1 MILVTGG
8 AGFIGS
14 NFVSQRL
21 EQFDEQIVVIDK
33 LTYAGDL
40 SNLSTALKSGNMTFL
55 QSDIS
60 NAPMIADLMVKRKC
74 RAIVN
79 FAAETHV
86 DRSIDGPSEFL
97 KTNAFGTLSLLET
110 VRDYFDGLK
119 GELRDQFRFLNVST
133 DEVFGSLEKESVP
146 FFEVS
151 PYRPNNPYAASKAAA
166 DHLVRAFR
174 KTYGI
179 PVLTTHC
186 SNNYGPFQNSE
197 KLVPK
202 SITNALTGDDI
213 PIYGDGSQVRDW
225 IFVRDH
231 CSALSLVLDCALTG
245 AVYNIGADT
254 ELTNLGLVQTICDY
268 LDVKVPARSGKS
280 YREHIIF
287 VDDRKGHDKRYAI
300 NSGKIKK
307 ELGWMPAT
315 DFQGGI
321 EATVDWYLSRS
332 SATN

>member
-21 EQFDEQIVVIDK
+21 EQFNEKIVVIDK

-40 SNLSTALKSGNMTFL
+40 SNLSTALKSDKMTFL

-60 NAPMIADLMVKRKC
+60 NAPMIADLMVKCKC

-86 DRSIDGPSEFL
+86 DRSISGPSEFL
-97 KTNAFGTLSLLET
+97 KTNALGTLSLLET
-110 VRDYFDGLK
+110 VRDYFEGLK
-119 GELRDQFRFLNVST
+119 GEFRDQFRFLNVST
-133 DEVFGSLEKESVP
+133 DEVFGSLERDAEP
-146 FFEVS
+146 FFEDS

-166 DHLVRAFR
+166 DHLVRAFQ

-186 SNNYGPFQNSE
+186 SNNFGPCQNRE

-202 SITNALTGDDI
+202 CVTNALFGDGI

-231 CSALSLVLDCALTG
+231 CSALSLVLDRALAG
-245 AVYNIGADT
+245 AVYNIGADA
-254 ELTNLGLVQTICDY
+254 ELTNLELVQAICDY
-268 LDVKVPARSGKS
+268 LDVKVPTSSGKS
-280 YREHIIF
+280 YRKHIIF
-287 VDDRKGHDKRYAI
+287 VEDRKGHDKRYAI
-300 NSGKIKK
+300 NSDKIKK
-307 ELGWMPAT
+307 ELGWTPNT
-315 DFQGGI
+315 NFQIGI
-321 EATVDWYLSRS
+321 EATVDWYLSRCGD
-332 SATN
+332 AN